1 MATEAL
7 PACRYAG
14 AMEDRTFRIL
24 LVDDH
29 NVVRAGLRSVF
40 ENAGDLDVIGEAGTS
55 KDTIRRVGLDLPD
68 VVVLDVRLPDGS
80 GIDVCREI
88 KKRWPATS
96 VLILTSYADQ
106 DALIEAFDAG
116 ASGYI
121 LKRVDS
127 AGLVEAVRK
136 VCGGEMVFGGPLDAA
151 LADRIRH
158 GGRTPEKLDRL
169 SPQERKVLDLLSQGR
184 SNKQIAEEM
193 FLSDKTIKN
202 YVSHI
207 LAKLEMASR
216 TEAAAYAANIEAG
229 RRARYGREE
238 WVTD

>member
-1 MATEAL
+1 MA
-7 PACRYAG
+7 
-14 AMEDRTFRIL
+14 DRTFRIL

-29 NVVRAGLRSVF
+29 DVVRAGLRSVF
-40 ENAGDLDVIGEAGTS
+40 DNAKDLEVVGEAGTS
-55 KDTIRRVGLDLPD
+55 SEAIRRVGLDLPD
-68 VVVLDVRLPDGS
+68 IVVLDVRLPDGS

-88 KKRWPATS
+88 KKRWPATG

-127 AGLVEAVRK
+127 AGLVETVRK
-136 VCGGEMVFGGPLDAA
+136 VGQGQKDFGDALDAA
-151 LADRIRH
+151 LASRIRSS
-158 GGRTPEKLDRL
+158 GQAPGKLDRL
-169 SPQERKVLDLLSQGR
+169 SLQERKVLDLLAQGR
-184 SNKQIAEEM
+184 SNKQIAERM

-207 LAKLEMASR
+207 LSKLEMTSR
-216 TEAAAYAANIEAG
+216 TEAATYATTIEAE
-229 RRARYGREE
+229 RRAKYAPED

>member
-1 MATEAL
+1 
-7 PACRYAG
+7 
-14 AMEDRTFRIL
+14 MEDRTFRIL

-29 NVVRAGLRSVF
+29 DVVRTGLRSVF
-40 ENAGDLDVIGEAGTS
+40 EGAKDLEVVGEAGTS
-55 KDTIRRVGLDLPD
+55 AETIRRVGFDLPD

-88 KKRWPATS
+88 KRRWPATS
-96 VLILTSYADQ
+96 VLILTSYADE

-127 AGLVEAVRK
+127 AGLVESVRK
-136 VCGGEMVFGGPLDAA
+136 VCRGEKVFGSALDAA
-151 LADRIRH
+151 LASRIRS
-158 GGRTPEKLDRL
+158 GGQTSEKLDRL
-169 SPQERKVLDLLSQGR
+169 SVQERKVLDLLSHGR

-207 LAKLEMASR
+207 LSKLEMASR
-216 TEAAAYAANIEAG
+216 TEAATYAASIEAE
-229 RRARYGREE
+229 RRARYAPED